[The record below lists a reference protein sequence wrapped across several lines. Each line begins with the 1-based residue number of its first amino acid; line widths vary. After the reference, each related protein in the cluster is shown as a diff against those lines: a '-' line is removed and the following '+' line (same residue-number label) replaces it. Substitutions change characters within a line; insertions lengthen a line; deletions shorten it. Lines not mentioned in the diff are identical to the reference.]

1 MTLLFPSSNI
11 IFQRKENEMKNT
23 EITDSTSPQVFDQLK
38 SLTKATITLEEIVDE
53 MLGRLSPVSRN
64 LVNEATTPTAGG
76 MVSPEKQLVEVADAI
91 RSIKNQII
99 TQTGKIANA
108 TDRLEI

>member
-1 MTLLFPSSNI
+1 MALLFPSSNI

-23 EITDSTSPQVFDQLK
+23 GTPDNPQVFDQLE

-91 RSIKNQII
+91 CSIRIRII
-99 TQTGKIANA
+99 AQRDKIANA
-108 TDRLEI
+108 MDRLEI